1 MNTIDIALICKSL
14 GDSNRLEIV
23 KLLSGGEKC
32 ACKLLDAFDIT
43 QPTLSHHM
51 RILSECGLV
60 QTRKEG
66 KWSHYSL
73 NCDTLTAFESFIDGL
88 SCQGTSNQNDRCCK

>member
-1 MNTIDIALICKSL
+1 MNKIDIALICKAL
-14 GDSNRLEIV
+14 GDSNRLKIV

-32 ACKLLDAFDIT
+32 GCKLLEVCKIT

-60 QTRKEG
+60 KTRKDG

-73 NCDTLTAFESFIDGL
+73 
-88 SCQGTSNQNDRCCK
+88 SCEVLAELKNFVALLECCTDEEHICK